1 MRRGHLKQLRKPKR
15 GKAAIWAEIQG
26 QGNEVSKGRSVFKRS
41 VNVKQR
47 YCYHSWGESM
57 AKEDRAV
64 RQEIAAEYEEWYLE
78 QQDWHEHD
86 ENTDDE
92 EWSWRDE
99 TRSCAV
105 FEKAATTESTV
116 SALDKISGRLRRIG
130 VDFDSSLLDPAV
142 LNRPL
147 GSFEVLQISFLKSF
161 GEKFCNELRRVM
173 GTIHLKPAP
182 ISAEVQN
189 RFLDAGLGGTLR
201 AAYHGTAQQ
210 SLQSIYNRGLLIPGQ
225 GNELRVKNGQAHG
238 LGIYTAKL
246 DSASLSWGF
255 CTAPEAWQ
263 KTMLVCGVKDDAA
276 ANATYGMGNH
286 RVTRESDH
294 IRHVGSAM
302 VIFDHRRVA
311 PLFEVS
317 QKVKLVSLPTVT
329 FDFDRHS
336 KLLQRLAQN
345 TLPDKIPCR
354 PLVHRRKGCSGSQMS
369 KTIEAFLARRGARKR
384 RLKGL

>member
-1 MRRGHLKQLRKPKR
+1 MGRNSRAR
-15 GKAAIWAEIQG
+15 E
-26 QGNEVSKGRSVFKRS
+26 EVSKGRSVFKRS

-47 YCYHSWGESM
+47 HYYRYSWGESM
-57 AKEDRAV
+57 AKEGRAV
-64 RQEIAAEYEEWYLE
+64 RQEIAAEYEEWYSE
-78 QQDWHEHD
+78 QQDWYEHD

-92 EWSWRDE
+92 EWSSIDE
-99 TRSCAV
+99 TRSCV
-105 FEKAATTESTV
+105 VSEKAAATESRA
-116 SALDKISGRLRRIG
+116 SALDKISDRLRRIG
-130 VDFDSSLLDPAV
+130 VDFDSSLLNPAI

-189 RFLDAGLGGTLR
+189 RFLDTGLGGTLR
-201 AAYHGTAQQ
+201 AAYHGTARQ

-225 GNELRVKNGQAHG
+225 GNKLRVKNGQAHG
-238 LGIYTAKL
+238 LGIYTARL
-246 DSASLSWGF
+246 DAASLSWGF
-255 CTAPEAWQ
+255 CTAPNAWQ
-263 KTMLVCGVKDDAA
+263 KTMLVCGVRDDAA

-286 RVTRESDH
+286 RVTRESEDV
-294 IRHVGSAM
+294 RHVGSAM

-317 QKVKLVSLPTVT
+317 QKVRLVSLPTVT
-329 FDFDRHS
+329 FNFDRHS

-345 TLPDKIPCR
+345 TLPDKIRFR
-354 PLVHRRKGCSGSQMS
+354 PRVHRRKGCCGSQMS
-369 KTIEAFLARRGARKR
+369 NTIEAFLARRGARKR